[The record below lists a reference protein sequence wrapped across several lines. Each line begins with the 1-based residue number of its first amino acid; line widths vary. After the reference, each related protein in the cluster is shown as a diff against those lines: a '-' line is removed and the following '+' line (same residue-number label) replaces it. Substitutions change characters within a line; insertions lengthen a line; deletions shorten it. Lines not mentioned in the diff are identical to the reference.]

1 MIELD
6 LVLVDYSLRSDNG
19 GSFFSSVV
27 GFFFF
32 GPSNSLF
39 ATFCCCMAF
48 RRKMA
53 KSWQPPKNMWLVM
66 SASLRHPIDLS
77 ASLYGTDS
85 YSAREKK
92 KKTSTP
98 ARETE
103 ALPYVLKKKKKKH
116 LQIHYSLSRHQKQF
130 DILMCFYNLDPLI
143 IFPDST
149 GLLCFEY
156 FVFPFCV

>member
-1 MIELD
+1 MCQEPLNHFYSKEMIELD

-92 KKTSTP
+92 KKHQHQQ
-98 ARETE
+98 RR
-103 ALPYVLKKKKKKH
+103 LKRYRMCYKKKKKSTCKYI
-116 LQIHYSLSRHQKQF
+116 IHCL
-130 DILMCFYNLDPLI
+130 DIKSNLIYWCVSIILI
-143 IFPDST
+143 
-149 GLLCFEY
+149 LL
-156 FVFPFCV
+156 